1 MSMKD
6 TIKKQQ
12 EEIAFL
18 RETLRSLTEQNKNLI
33 EARQTAPRDVL
44 SREEL
49 ANLTAKPSPPPEMI
63 KGLFEAFAA
72 VHGSSDLS
80 AEAE

>member
-1 MSMKD
+1 MSMKE
-6 TIKKQQ
+6 TIKTQQ
-12 EEIAFL
+12 DEILFL
-18 RETLRSLTEQNKNLI
+18 RSQVVSLTEQNKSLI

-63 KGLFEAFAA
+63 KGLFEAFTA
-72 VHGSSDLS
+72 VHGSSDL
-80 AEAE
+80 AADDE